1 MRTRSEAK
9 RERTESKLREFQID
23 TPNDPINEQV
33 VLAAMIADPG
43 VRARLVKR
51 FSPDAFY
58 ADPHKAIASGLAL
71 LEERKLDYDPAVVAR
86 LHPEVDIRVLETLA
100 ASRPDVPPNLDFH
113 VDTLAWD
120 WQRAQFTMGPLAAIV
135 DAIQDP
141 KASPERVRAIA
152 RQIGDA
158 FGDADGGARFLRRT
172 DDVVRDMM
180 VALRTR
186 AAGEAHYPYGI
197 AGLDYDELGRRRLRP
212 GAAPGL
218 VTILTGMSGSGKALA
233 LDTPIP
239 TPNGWTTMGEIAP
252 DDIVFDERGER
263 CNVVFCSTV
272 MRDRECFEVEFS
284 DGAKIVADAE
294 HLWKTISYRERY
306 MTYLRSDAHRESK
319 RRHRGSKA
327 RRPSVSRTLEAH
339 YEGRREELAVDGSVR
354 TTRQIAETIMHG
366 EHRNHAV
373 VVAEPLVLP
382 DAQLSIDPYVLGLW
396 LGDGAT
402 DGAVFYTADRV
413 LTRAFVDAGF
423 IVRKGKSKDK
433 YRFNVSGG
441 FVTKLR
447 EAGVLG
453 AKHIPMR
460 YLRASI
466 AQRIELLRGLMDTD
480 GYCDTSGR
488 LEFCSMNER
497 LAHDVVEL
505 IRSLGVKAR
514 AAESDAVLDGRV
526 VGRRWRVAFSTPFSP
541 FHLSRKATRW
551 NARSAPSAKRRYV
564 VAARRVPSV
573 PVRCIQVDSP
583 SRLYIAGRE
592 MVPTHNTTM
601 AAHLILNLARQRRRV
616 LVGAWEVRAPM
627 TLELV
632 TTLSLRWSR
641 SRVLDGKTN
650 RPYDADGGA
659 PAMTSAE
666 LDEFEARARAISKY
680 VTFVD
685 NPFRRGSVRAQGK
698 VTNDDYLDLLEQH
711 VEASGCD
718 VALFDLFDRCLR
730 YRRPDDEQEALWRL
744 LEMTDRLQIHTI
756 AVHQQLLKG
765 DEVRADKKPS
775 LAGLKGSS
783 AYVDVAAAVLAP
795 HLPARFKD
803 VPDDTMEVYGLKQR
817 FGAPFAIEFEWDPD
831 TGQIAGG
838 RDIPPEAS
846 SETSDDVF
854 APQKVKTR
862 RRR

>member
-9 RERTESKLREFQID
+9 RERTESRLREFQID

-158 FGDADGGARFLRRT
+158 FGDADGGARFLRRP

-218 VTILTGMSGSGKALA
+218 VTILTGMSGAGK
-233 LDTPIP
+233 
-239 TPNGWTTMGEIAP
+239 TT
-252 DDIVFDERGER
+252 
-263 CNVVFCSTV
+263 
-272 MRDRECFEVEFS
+272 
-284 DGAKIVADAE
+284 
-294 HLWKTISYRERY
+294 L
-306 MTYLRSDAHRESK
+306 
-319 RRHRGSKA
+319 
-327 RRPSVSRTLEAH
+327 
-339 YEGRREELAVDGSVR
+339 
-354 TTRQIAETIMHG
+354 
-366 EHRNHAV
+366 
-373 VVAEPLVLP
+373 
-382 DAQLSIDPYVLGLW
+382 
-396 LGDGAT
+396 
-402 DGAVFYTADRV
+402 
-413 LTRAFVDAGF
+413 
-423 IVRKGKSKDK
+423 
-433 YRFNVSGG
+433 
-441 FVTKLR
+441 
-447 EAGVLG
+447 
-453 AKHIPMR
+453 
-460 YLRASI
+460 
-466 AQRIELLRGLMDTD
+466 
-480 GYCDTSGR
+480 
-488 LEFCSMNER
+488 
-497 LAHDVVEL
+497 
-505 IRSLGVKAR
+505 
-514 AAESDAVLDGRV
+514 
-526 VGRRWRVAFSTPFSP
+526 
-541 FHLSRKATRW
+541 
-551 NARSAPSAKRRYV
+551 
-564 VAARRVPSV
+564 
-573 PVRCIQVDSP
+573 
-583 SRLYIAGRE
+583 
-592 MVPTHNTTM
+592 

-718 VALFDLFDRCLR
+718 VALFDLFDRCIR

-817 FGAPFAIEFEWDPD
+817 FGAPFAIEFDWDPD